1 MSSAEHEGP
10 DHSFNEN
17 APRPPVPGEETEVLP
32 VFAGSRSPISNF
44 SSWGPALKYKGG
56 SSPVHT
62 PRRSS
67 LAYSGIEDGEAPL
80 GFEPEGRCGDGEGSG
95 GGSTVF
101 VEVPGGSPP
110 YVRWARN
117 LHSLLEDPD
126 GVELFRRYLEQEG
139 KPHADTLNFWF
150 ACEGL
155 KKQQDPDKITQLIR
169 VIFRSF
175 FLKAQLA
182 ISEPLRREVN
192 RRIKEGGRDLGLAG
206 DVFDAVQVEVENLI
220 NDTTYPNFLKSDLY
234 LQHVNDA
241 AGSSSG
247 TSSEGT
253 TSSGGS
259 SSGGRGAGP
268 PGGVLPTLHE
278 DAELVTTA
286 ATGDSALPLTRD
298 MLMVT
303 QKRRALELRPRQE
316 AYAGVYLPYSHH
328 PYHHAPHPP
337 HPAYSSYNPVSRQDS
352 ELQSVSSD
360 ARTDSDNLSLTDS
373 SIDGMSGG
381 RGRPSKKQYLRHCK
395 LMKESA
401 SINRDPHMHHT
412 VIPRTQRIQKEQLV
426 DALVVLSSTAEDGEI
441 EVQISVHPMNP
452 DTFASIL
459 IDKLEA
465 VKREQDAQEKLD
477 RKLQE
482 GEVAGPEEMGVLD
495 PGVGPRTLA
504 DAIRDRLQV
513 DDDNNDQAILDQH
526 VSRVWSDLTPSR
538 SPGLISPRPRSPEGR
553 RRSAA
558 GTVLPL
564 GKMPSSGLIPA
575 LVSPTAAIPSSHF
588 GNMGL
593 IHNVPHPYQSH
604 SRPSHYPRHGRK
616 DKDVFSTFSSDSGNV
631 HDFPEGS
638 EHKLYL
644 PKSKSMPEYPGD
656 PQKQDLHSLTG
667 HDGRYR
673 QSREVSRRSS
683 SSKKTLT
690 DLTDSGVSMVSDS
703 TPTLH
708 PPAAPCKD
716 SRVLSWLLE
725 SEKQGGPSG
734 PHSHNDR
741 DKHRLRAGTA
751 TSPIATRHSRKPVVP
766 YTGSRSGSLERSSG
780 TVSWGG
786 TGPAQPFVA
795 DPCMPPLPLPHTPT
809 QLEEARRRLLEE
821 EGRARSSRQRLSLS
835 SRSEAPQSGQ
845 STLSRSGRG
854 GSSDFTTVVFSF
866 CDEQFPYR
874 TKIPGRPVTLRQFK
888 ECLPKKGSYRYFF
901 KTECEELDM
910 RVIQEEI
917 MDDNEVLPLWEGK
930 VMAQVKPVE

>member
-1 MSSAEHEGP
+1 MSSAEH

-17 APRPPVPGEETEVLP
+17 APRPPVPDAHTTGRPFALVFFEYFMTCNVLFVCQGEETEVLP
-32 VFAGSRSPISNF
+32 VFGGSRSPVSNF
-44 SSWGPALKYKGG
+44 SSWGPALKYNKGG

-67 LAYSGIEDGEAPL
+67 LAYSGIGDGEAPL

-95 GGSTVF
+95 GGSAVF

-182 ISEPLRREVN
+182 IPEPLRREVN

-286 ATGDSALPLTRD
+286 AAGDSALPLTKD

-303 QKRRALELRPRQE
+303 QKRRALELRPKQE
-316 AYAGVYLPYSHH
+316 AYAGVYLPYTHH
-328 PYHHAPHPP
+328 PYHHSLSHPP

-360 ARTDSDNLSLTDS
+360 ARTDSDNLSLTGS

-381 RGRPSKKQYLRHCK
+381 RSRPSKKQYLHHCK
-395 LMKESA
+395 LVKESA

-412 VIPRTQRIQKEQLV
+412 VIPRTQRIQKEQ
-426 DALVVLSSTAEDGEI
+426 
-441 EVQISVHPMNP
+441 VHPMNP

-459 IDKLEA
+459 IEKLEA
-465 VKREQDAQEKLD
+465 VIREQDAQDKLE

-482 GEVAGPEEMGVLD
+482 VSLVL
-495 PGVGPRTLA
+495 
-504 DAIRDRLQV
+504 
-513 DDDNNDQAILDQH
+513 
-526 VSRVWSDLTPSR
+526 
-538 SPGLISPRPRSPEGR
+538 
-553 RRSAA
+553 
-558 GTVLPL
+558 
-564 GKMPSSGLIPA
+564 
-575 LVSPTAAIPSSHF
+575 
-588 GNMGL
+588 
-593 IHNVPHPYQSH
+593 
-604 SRPSHYPRHGRK
+604 
-616 DKDVFSTFSSDSGNV
+616 
-631 HDFPEGS
+631 
-638 EHKLYL
+638 
-644 PKSKSMPEYPGD
+644 
-656 PQKQDLHSLTG
+656 
-667 HDGRYR
+667 
-673 QSREVSRRSS
+673 
-683 SSKKTLT
+683 
-690 DLTDSGVSMVSDS
+690 
-703 TPTLH
+703 
-708 PPAAPCKD
+708 
-716 SRVLSWLLE
+716 
-725 SEKQGGPSG
+725 
-734 PHSHNDR
+734 
-741 DKHRLRAGTA
+741 
-751 TSPIATRHSRKPVVP
+751 
-766 YTGSRSGSLERSSG
+766 
-780 TVSWGG
+780 
-786 TGPAQPFVA
+786 
-795 DPCMPPLPLPHTPT
+795 
-809 QLEEARRRLLEE
+809 
-821 EGRARSSRQRLSLS
+821 
-835 SRSEAPQSGQ
+835 
-845 STLSRSGRG
+845 
-854 GSSDFTTVVFSF
+854 
-866 CDEQFPYR
+866 
-874 TKIPGRPVTLRQFK
+874 
-888 ECLPKKGSYRYFF
+888 
-901 KTECEELDM
+901 
-910 RVIQEEI
+910 
-917 MDDNEVLPLWEGK
+917 
-930 VMAQVKPVE
+930 